1 MLLYADDTV
10 IFAYSHIDLK
20 RKLKTLE
27 EYYTNKLSVNATKT
41 KIMIFKSADRFKT
54 CGPEFRT
61 YKQDCLQLVNNY
73 VYLGVTLSPSSLG
86 RVASQAAFK
95 KTKCASGATFPI
107 LARVTNRTPGILT

>member
-10 IFAYSHIDLK
+10 IFAYSHIYLK

-27 EYYTNKLSVNATKT
+27 EYCDTNKLSVNATKT
-41 KIMIFKSADRFKT
+41 KIMIFKSAGRFKT

-73 VYLGVTLSPSSLG
+73 VYLGVTPLITGQDSL
-86 RVASQAAFK
+86 ASCIQK
-95 KTKCASGATFPI
+95 
-107 LARVTNRTPGILT
+107 N